1 MRFGLENKEIDD
13 ERCIALPTSLA
24 FVSAS
29 DGKQFAYNA
38 GDPGWIP
45 GLGRCLGE
53 ENWLPTPIFLPGEFH
68 GQRSLVGYSPWVCK
82 ELDMTEQLT
91 LSLFTQ

>member
-29 DGKQFAYNA
+29 DGKESACKA
-38 GDPGWIP
+38 GDLGSIP
-45 GLGRCLGE
+45 G
-53 ENWLPTPIFLPGEFH
+53 
-68 GQRSLVGYSPWVCK
+68 
-82 ELDMTEQLT
+82 
-91 LSLFTQ
+91 